1 MLLSSVLLLASTA
14 SAAANHRP
22 HHPRSGHHRQA
33 MRRGGSSDIDFD
45 DDAPAGGFRVVG
57 DSGVSA
63 QMMFLGTKNT
73 VFILDKTENNKMT
86 MTTNGITHPA
96 WGTSYDLRTNV
107 ATAMEVTSNSFCAGG
122 FNLGDGTFG
131 TWGGNQP
138 VTYNG
143 AAVNDKFANPS
154 GANPYNNADG
164 GRAVRVIT
172 PCDDGSCGWQE
183 GGDALTMAKKRWYPT
198 IEGLAEGNVMVIGG
212 DENGGYVSTFVQNT
226 PSWEYWPKQESG
238 AIHMDFL
245 NDTVPVN
252 LFPLTWLLPSGKVFL
267 QAAYRTIL
275 YDIAT
280 RTEHNLVDMPYAQR
294 VYPASG
300 AAVMLP
306 LTPENGY
313 SAELLFC
320 GGSNVDLRN
329 SSDGGAGFDVTKVPA
344 DNTCVRIRPDDAS
357 PVYTDDDNLP
367 EGRCMGQLIYLPD
380 GKMWM
385 GNGVGMGTA
394 GYGNNNFSIGQS
406 YGQEPLYMPAV
417 YDPNAPAGK
426 RFSRDGLSA
435 SGEERMYHSTA
446 ILLADGAVLISGSNP
461 NADVTDVQ
469 WGTKYSVEKWYPT
482 WYNKKRP
489 KASGFPK
496 SLSYGGDSWNVT
508 FTDKKA
514 DPGKVK
520 VVVIRTGFSTHAMN
534 MGQRYLEL
542 ETSFTQDLET
552 GEITMIVS
560 QMPPNPNVF
569 QPGAAMI
576 FLVVD
581 GIPSMGE
588 MIMIGN
594 GKIGTQPIEAKTSL
608 PDPVVFAAP
617 EPSVD
622 NAANSTEP
630 KASGGVPDIDSAAKK
645 PGSSSA
651 AGLAA
656 PLLTLTA
663 GLMSSLVWM

>member
-1 MLLSSVLLLASTA
+1 
-14 SAAANHRP
+14 
-22 HHPRSGHHRQA
+22 
-33 MRRGGSSDIDFD
+33 
-45 DDAPAGGFRVVG
+45 
-57 DSGVSA
+57 
-63 QMMFLGTKNT
+63 
-73 VFILDKTENNKMT
+73 
-86 MTTNGITHPA
+86 
-96 WGTSYDLRTNV
+96 
-107 ATAMEVTSNSFCAGG
+107 
-122 FNLGDGTFG
+122 
-131 TWGGNQP
+131 
-138 VTYNG
+138 
-143 AAVNDKFANPS
+143 
-154 GANPYNNADG
+154 
-164 GRAVRVIT
+164 
-172 PCDDGSCGWQE
+172 
-183 GGDALTMAKKRWYPT
+183 
-198 IEGLAEGNVMVIGG
+198 
-212 DENGGYVSTFVQNT
+212 
-226 PSWEYWPKQESG
+226 
-238 AIHMDFL
+238 
-245 NDTVPVN
+245 
-252 LFPLTWLLPSGKVFL
+252 
-267 QAAYRTIL
+267 
-275 YDIAT
+275 
-280 RTEHNLVDMPYAQR
+280 
-294 VYPASG
+294 
-300 AAVMLP
+300 
-306 LTPENGY
+306 
-313 SAELLFC
+313 
-320 GGSNVDLRN
+320 
-329 SSDGGAGFDVTKVPA
+329 
-344 DNTCVRIRPDDAS
+344 
-357 PVYTDDDNLP
+357 
-367 EGRCMGQLIYLPD
+367 
-380 GKMWM
+380 MWM